1 MSTTDAY
8 RERDRERIAILDQ
21 LEPGAR
27 GAAHLGYESMNV
39 QALVSI
45 AISLKRLADSFDA
58 TVNPLPFP
66 KDR

>member
-1 MSTTDAY
+1 MNTTEAH
-8 RERDRERIAILDQ
+8 RERDRERNAIRDQ

-27 GAAHLGYESMNV
+27 GAAYLGYESTHIE
-39 QALVSI
+39 ALVSI

-58 TVNPLPFP
+58 TVNPIPFP